1 MRKLFL
7 LLFILA
13 TLLLCGC
20 QFVDQSRV
28 HDPGTD
34 PIPWNTRASWEGQ
47 ALGVPY

>member
-1 MRKLFL
+1 MRKLIL
-7 LLFILA
+7 LPIAFT

-34 PIPWNTRASWEGQ
+34 QIPWNTRASWEGS

>member
-1 MRKLFL
+1 MRKLI
-7 LLFILA
+7 LLFVAL
-13 TLLLCGC
+13 TFLLLCGC

-34 PIPWNTRASWEGQ
+34 QIPWNTRAAWEGG